1 MQRERG
7 TEMYNTLNN
16 KKRFEDESSIGNAEI
31 LPNKPESNNKQIA
44 QRVDKIAW
52 IIEGCVISFGV
63 AVSIGLT
70 FPEFPNDFNFSISSM
85 ISFGLFF
92 MLAISEASKIPLSQ
106 VFVASSSLK
115 LKISSLIALLAVL
128 TISTDNLITGGDV
141 VQKQRLQPI
150 LEIKKEIEQRQNNL
164 ASIQSRIASI
174 SLEASTSTKNLVTQ
188 SEEEIAKK
196 SKAIIELRK
205 QINSITLSNNSS
217 LKNSIKAEVAVL
229 TNQIQDLKDQIEA
242 QKQDLLLEIAELRKM
257 KYEEMDR
264 SLLRDRSIAKKY
276 DQKILFKESAFDKE
290 KRLIGRSIEK
300 RQDELD
306 DLYVQMRN
314 ANELSAPTKSQ
325 IKELLS
331 KITEIQEQVADTDKA
346 RQKSITNSLSMTRAK
361 EENKASLLQD
371 ASTTKSAVLDSKM
384 RLDHLMRENFIYR
397 ISSYVFRKDP
407 TDISDDEYGLI
418 NLLFI
423 FSIAIG
429 LSILPSFLAGI
440 STSLRMENE
449 TKSHRSRNL
458 EEIFKLISNVQN
470 KRKERKSKKND
481 KSEKNLKDANARLR
495 EEVRQEKQKHQ
506 EALKKEAQYK
516 NKIMKLEEEQLAKP
530 KVVEKEVIK
539 FIDRPYYQAVP
550 VPISQSNS
558 INSEFMSSLKSYFNK
573 QNTKKTREKDEKK

>member
-1 MQRERG
+1 
-7 TEMYNTLNN
+7 
-16 KKRFEDESSIGNAEI
+16 
-31 LPNKPESNNKQIA
+31 
-44 QRVDKIAW
+44 
-52 IIEGCVISFGV
+52 
-63 AVSIGLT
+63 
-70 FPEFPNDFNFSISSM
+70 
-85 ISFGLFF
+85 
-92 MLAISEASKIPLSQ
+92 
-106 VFVASSSLK
+106 
-115 LKISSLIALLAVL
+115 
-128 TISTDNLITGGDV
+128 
-141 VQKQRLQPI
+141 
-150 LEIKKEIEQRQNNL
+150 
-164 ASIQSRIASI
+164 IASI

-188 SEEEIAKK
+188 SEEEIANK

-205 QINSITLSNNSS
+205 QINLITLSNNSS

-276 DQKILFKESAFDKE
+276 DQKILFKESAFAKE
-290 KRLIGRSIEK
+290 KKLIGRSIEK

-306 DLYVQMRN
+306 GLYVQMRN

-325 IKELLS
+325 IKELLN
-331 KITEIQEQVADTDKA
+331 KITEIQEQVADTDKV
-346 RQKSITNSLSMTRAK
+346 RQKSIINSLSMTRAK
-361 EENKASLLQD
+361 EENKASFTLQD

-458 EEIFKLISNVQN
+458 EEIFKLISNVQKN
-470 KRKERKSKKND
+470 RKERKSKKID

-516 NKIMKLEEEQLAKP
+516 NK
-530 KVVEKEVIK
+530 
-539 FIDRPYYQAVP
+539 
-550 VPISQSNS
+550 
-558 INSEFMSSLKSYFNK
+558 
-573 QNTKKTREKDEKK
+573 